1 MFGYIVRRL
10 IAGLLVIIAVSMLVF
25 AIFFYG
31 PNDPALAY
39 CPESRCTQQ
48 RLDNIRRDMG
58 LDQPAPKQYLEYM
71 SGYVKDR
78 HIESGAISIDCQWPC
93 MGVSFKYRVSVF
105 DYLWERFP
113 ATLAVA
119 VGGAIC
125 FLTIGLSSGIF
136 AARRRGTVSDKA
148 IVSTSLFINAIPY
161 YLLAL
166 LAYLYLVQGLGLFPD
181 TGYHS
186 PITEGPAKFV
196 AGLALP
202 WIMLGIVYSTQYA
215 RFSRGSMID
224 SLNEDY
230 VRTARA
236 KGLSRTRG
244 HPPARAARRHR
255 PRGHDLRSRLRLPA
269 GRHDLHREDLRH
281 PGSRPRG
288 VGCRSADRL
297 ADDLGNRNAERV
309 LHRRRQ
315 HRCGHPLQRHRPQ
328 GASVMTQINEPAS
341 EQDAGRLSEPASG
354 RHRGL
359 DDGAGT
365 GEPFLVVEDLTVRFP
380 TADGLVQA
388 VTGPELLASSRARP
402 SASSA
407 SPARARASPASP

>member
-31 PNDPALAY
+31 PSDPALAY
-39 CPESRCTQQ
+39 CPESRCTPA
-48 RLDNIRRDMG
+48 RLDNIRHNLG
-58 LDQPAPKQYLEYM
+58 LDQSAPKQYVDYM
-71 SGYVKDR
+71 SGFVHSR
-78 HIESGAISIDCQWPC
+78 HIASGGISIDCNWPC

-119 VGGAIC
+119 LGGAVC

-136 AARRRGTVSDKA
+136 AARRRGTVADKA

-166 LAYLYLVQGLGLFPD
+166 LAYLYLVQGLGLFPE

-202 WIMLGIVYSTQYA
+202 WIMLGIVYSTAYA

-236 KGLSRTRG
+236 KGL
-244 HPPARAARRHR
+244 
-255 PRGHDLRSRLRLPA
+255 
-269 GRHDLHREDLRH
+269 
-281 PGSRPRG
+281 
-288 VGCRSADRL
+288 
-297 ADDLGNRNAERV
+297 AERV
-309 LHRRRQ
+309 VTRKHALRAAIVPVVTIFGLDFAVLLAGTIFTEKIFGIQ
-315 HRCGHPLQRHRPQ
+315 GLGLAGLDAVQRTDLPMISATVMLSA
-328 GASVMTQINEPAS
+328 GFIIVANLVVDILYSVIDPRV
-341 EQDAGRLSEPASG
+341 RLS
-354 RHRGL
+354 
-359 DDGAGT
+359 
-365 GEPFLVVEDLTVRFP
+365 
-380 TADGLVQA
+380 
-388 VTGPELLASSRARP
+388 
-402 SASSA
+402 
-407 SPARARASPASP
+407 